1 MRGAPLRARL
11 TPDIALLATHL
22 HGRATIAYRR
32 RAQRPA
38 RTPTGGILLD
48 GGLAGPR
55 VAAHVG
61 HTNAAFTRA
70 KYGDT
75 RTTPT
80 EAGNVL
86 SEVRAGR

>member
-1 MRGAPLRARL
+1 M
-11 TPDIALLATHL
+11 T
-22 HGRATIAYRR
+22 
-32 RAQRPA
+32 
-38 RTPTGGILLD
+38 
-48 GGLAGPR
+48 
-55 VAAHVG
+55 AHVG